1 VTERRRRAYLG
12 LARVFL
18 VVGAV
23 MAVLGLAD
31 AWLGLGVF
39 RGNPLWTALFLLA
52 IGALLRSTALG
63 APDVPEEDDPDER
76 HRDSEG

>member
-1 VTERRRRAYLG
+1 MTERRRRAYLG
-12 LARVFL
+12 LARFFL

-23 MAVLGLAD
+23 MAALSLAN

-52 IGALLRSTALG
+52 IGALLRSTALS
-63 APDVPEEDDPDER
+63 APGVPEEDDPEAR
-76 HRDSEG
+76 NRDSEA